1 MGAQTAQVQ
10 SPQSSQ
16 PAGKGAGESAS
27 SERKTISLSGLS
39 GQPGL
44 GKPNTNGN
52 TDLAPVNP
60 TFVAQT
66 GSEAN
71 TNPYTNTVGQIS
83 NQSTQT
89 PAGKGK
95 GA

>member
-10 SPQSSQ
+10 STQSSQ
-16 PAGKGAGESAS
+16 PAGKNAGESPS
-27 SERKTISLSGLS
+27 SETKTISLSGLS

-44 GKPNTNGN
+44 GKPNINGN
-52 TDLAPVNP
+52 SGLAAVNP
-60 TFVAQT
+60 TFVAPT
-66 GSEAN
+66 GAEAN
-71 TNPYTNTVGQIS
+71 SNPYNNTVGQIT
-83 NQSTQT
+83 NQSIKT

>member
-1 MGAQTAQVQ
+1 MGAQSAQVQ

-16 PAGKGAGESAS
+16 PAGKGAGESPS
-27 SERKTISLSGLS
+27 SETKTISLSGLS

-44 GKPNTNGN
+44 GQPNTNGN
-52 TDLAPVNP
+52 AGLAPVNP
-60 TFVAQT
+60 TFVAPT
-66 GSEAN
+66 GGEAN
-71 TNPYTNTVGQIS
+71 SNPYSNTVGQIS
-83 NQSTQT
+83 NQSMKT

>member
-27 SERKTISLSGLS
+27 SETKTISLSGLS

-44 GKPNTNGN
+44 GQPNTNGN
-52 TDLAPVNP
+52 TGLAPVNP
-60 TFVAQT
+60 TYVAST

-71 TNPYTNTVGQIS
+71 TNPYTNTVGQIT

>member
-1 MGAQTAQVQ
+1 MGAQSAQVQ

-16 PAGKGAGESAS
+16 PAGKGAGDSPS
-27 SERKTISLSGLS
+27 SEKKTISLEGLS
-39 GQPGL
+39 GQPSMGQ
-44 GKPNTNGN
+44 PNTNGN
-52 TDLAPVNP
+52 TGLAPVNSG
-60 TFVAQT
+60 FVAPT
-66 GSEAN
+66 DGATN
-71 TNPYTNTVGQIS
+71 ANPYPNTVGQIS

>member
-1 MGAQTAQVQ
+1 MGAQSAQVQ
-10 SPQSSQ
+10 SSQTSQ
-16 PAGKGAGESAS
+16 PAGKGAGESPS
-27 SERKTISLSGLS
+27 SEAKTISLSGLS

-44 GKPNTNGN
+44 GQPNTNGN
-52 TDLAPVNP
+52 AGLAPVNP
-60 TFVAQT
+60 TFVATT

-83 NQSTQT
+83 NQSTKT